1 MELDAL
7 EYVEFR
13 VDLASNF
20 ISTAAEDCNRVTYNC
35 DQPYYPFE
43 SSTASA
49 STQKTQNKDVLMVS
63 EAQAKTCIR
72 SSVSSTP
79 ACVASQTIEV
89 VTSTD
94 GDYYSDY
101 GMLGLGPTTDAEKE
115 FSFVQ
120 GLA

>member
-1 MELDAL
+1 
-7 EYVEFR
+7 
-13 VDLASNF
+13 
-20 ISTAAEDCNRVTYNC
+20 
-35 DQPYYPFE
+35 
-43 SSTASA
+43 
-49 STQKTQNKDVLMVS
+49 MVS

-89 VTSTD
+89 VTSTED
-94 GDYYSDY
+94 SYSDY

>member
-20 ISTAAEDCNRVTYNC
+20 ISTAAEDCVTSDC
-35 DQPYYPFE
+35 GEPYFPFDL
-43 SSTASA
+43 STASA
-49 STQKTQNKDVLMVS
+49 RTQKTQNKDVLMVS